1 MKYQDVSTADR
12 KALEEAAHVERAAL
26 QQWRQA
32 LKRLARAIKLASR
45 HGASLRA
52 IATTIDRSHGRVRE
66 LLMVGLERPGD
77 E

>member
-1 MKYQDVSTADR
+1 MKYQDVLPADR
-12 KALEEAAHVERAAL
+12 PALEDAARRERAAR
-26 QQWRQA
+26 QQWTLA
-32 LKRLARAIKLASR
+32 LRRLTKQIKQASR

-66 LLMVGLERPGD
+66 LLKSD